1 MICSPSTVPLIES
14 GDVTINEDGGIAVVN
29 VRLLNEIENDFVLD
43 YSTGEVPDGADGR
56 YTHIQTALSFT
67 TRFNRGR

>member
-14 GDVTINEDGGIAVVN
+14 GDVTINEDGGTAVVN

-43 YSTGEVPDGADGR
+43 YSTGEVPNGANG
-56 YTHIQTALSFT
+56 TLIQIVIEP
-67 TRFNRGR
+67 NW

>member
-43 YSTGEVPDGADGR
+43 YSTGEVPDGANG
-56 YTHIQTALSFT
+56 TLIQIVIEP
-67 TRFNRGR
+67 NW

>member
-14 GDVTINEDGGIAVVN
+14 GDVIINEDGGIAVVN

-43 YSTGEVPDGADGR
+43 YSTGEVPDGANG
-56 YTHIQTALSFT
+56 TLIQIVIEP
-67 TRFNRGR
+67 NW

>member
-14 GDVTINEDGGIAVVN
+14 GDVTISEDGGTAVVN

-43 YSTGEVPDGADGR
+43 YSTGEVPDGANG
-56 YTHIQTALSFT
+56 TLIQIVIEP
-67 TRFNRGR
+67 NW